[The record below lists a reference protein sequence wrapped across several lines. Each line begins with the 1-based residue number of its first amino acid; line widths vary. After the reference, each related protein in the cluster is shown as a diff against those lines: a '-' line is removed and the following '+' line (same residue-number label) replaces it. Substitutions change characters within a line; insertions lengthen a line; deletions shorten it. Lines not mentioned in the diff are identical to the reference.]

1 MPISIPALE
10 TIEDFLAQK
19 RIAMIGVSRNPKDF
33 SADLFQ
39 EFRRRGYDMVP
50 VNPKVSEVMG
60 QPCYARV
67 QDIQPPVDAALLM
80 TKPEITDEVVSDCV
94 AAGVRRVWMY
104 RAGGKGAVS
113 LKAVA
118 FCQERGIQVIP
129 GQCPF
134 MFLTGAAGVHKFH
147 GFFRKITGRY
157 PRHQHA
163 A

>member
-1 MPISIPALE
+1 MSIPIPTLE
-10 TIEDFLAQK
+10 TIDDFLAQR
-19 RIAMIGVSRNPKDF
+19 RIAMIGASRNPKDF
-33 SADLFQ
+33 SAVLFEELQ
-39 EFRRRGYDMVP
+39 KRGYDMVP

-80 TKPEITDEVVSDCV
+80 TNPEITDEVVADCA
-94 AAGVRRVWMY
+94 AAGIRRVWMY
-104 RAGGKGAVS
+104 RAAGKGAVS
-113 LKAVA
+113 LKAIA
-118 FCQERGIQVIP
+118 FCQEHSIRVIP

-134 MFLTGAAGVHKFH
+134 MFLTGSAGVHKFH

-157 PRHQHA
+157 PRQKHA